1 MVDIEF
7 SMITILK
14 DLNISKAYA
23 AGHVQNLLHNLR
35 IQLKEFIDKQEKP
48 INKFLTVEIKCI
60 IERLDLNNLTIK
72 QVSG

>member
-1 MVDIEF
+1 MVDTEF

-23 AGHVQNLLHNLR
+23 AGHAQNMLHNLR

-48 INKFLTVEIKCI
+48 INKFLTVEIK
-60 IERLDLNNLTIK
+60 
-72 QVSG
+72 

>member
-1 MVDIEF
+1 M
-7 SMITILK
+7 
-14 DLNISKAYA
+14 
-23 AGHVQNLLHNLR
+23 LHNLR

-60 IERLDLNNLTIK
+60 IERLDLNNLTRK